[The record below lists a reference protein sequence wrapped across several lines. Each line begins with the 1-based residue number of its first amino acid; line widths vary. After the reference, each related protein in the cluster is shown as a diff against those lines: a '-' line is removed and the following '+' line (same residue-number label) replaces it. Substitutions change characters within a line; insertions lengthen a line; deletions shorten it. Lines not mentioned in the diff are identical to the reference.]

1 MKEVKL
7 NSRNIRDAISRLE
20 KMELSKIS
28 KEDLR
33 KVLDRLMSGYKVEAP
48 RYEAGLD
55 IFRARICEKP
65 GTIGECSYPPAQYV
79 KERGRANDVNQSMFY
94 GSNYRGVPLFE
105 LRCEPGDKI
114 ALSHWRT
121 TAPLVL
127 NHIGFTEETEERLG
141 SNRSLPAIYDFVKKT
156 NNFNDLNEM
165 VHEYLGFMFSK
176 PLDGEEDQAYYKL
189 TSTISDMM
197 MQSEH
202 INGLMFPTN
211 QMFGNAENIIL
222 KPEYV
227 EQSMDFISVEY
238 IEVISKE
245 GATYEINSIDS
256 ATRED
261 AGVLQWSGRPLQ
273 WTIEKPGA
281 LYKFEYQASGIW
293 VAKDLEGNILNPS

>member
-1 MKEVKL
+1 VKEVKL
-7 NSRNIRDAISRLE
+7 NSRNIRNAISRLE
-20 KMELSKIS
+20 EMDLSQIS

-33 KVLDRLMSGYKVEAP
+33 KVLSNLMLGYKVQAP
-48 RYEAGLD
+48 QFESGLD
-55 IFRARICEKP
+55 IFRAIICDKP
-65 GTIGECSYPPAQYV
+65 DTVGKCSYPPTRYV
-79 KERGRANDVNQSMFY
+79 KARGRANDANQSVFY
-94 GSNYRGVPLFE
+94 GSNFRGVPLFE
-105 LRCEPGDKI
+105 LRCKPGDKI

-121 TAPLVL
+121 TQPLVL
-127 NHIGFTEETEERLG
+127 NHIGFTEETEEKLG
-141 SNRSLPAIYDFVKKT
+141 SKRSLPEIYDFVKKT
-156 NNFNDLNEM
+156 NNFDDLNEM

-176 PLDGEEDQAYYKL
+176 PLDGEDEQAYYNL

-227 EQSMDFISVEY
+227 DKFMEFVSVEY
-238 IEVISKE
+238 IEITSSE
-245 GATYEINSIDS
+245 GATYEINSLDS
-256 ATRED
+256 ATREES
-261 AGVLQWSGRPLQ
+261 GILQWSGRPLQ
-273 WTIEKPGA
+273 WTLDQAGA